1 MKEGWTYKKLG
12 EVCEIFGR
20 IGFRGYTKND
30 LVNSPEAGAITLSP
44 SNIIDG
50 EMNYGKCSYITWAK
64 YEESPEIKIYPG
76 DILLVKTASVGKT
89 ALVKYLPHKATINP
103 QFVVL
108 KKISINNEY
117 LSYYLKS
124 EKAQNFIW
132 SIAKGAAAQ
141 TVSQK
146 NLAEMM
152 VPNPAL
158 SEQQRVVSRL
168 DAAFSHID
176 ELKAKA
182 EKQLSEARALFQKS
196 LAKAMEPKEGWKE
209 ETLKEVCSVITDG
222 THHSPTNLPKGRYK
236 YITAKNIKP
245 WGLDL
250 SNITYVSE
258 DVHREIIARC
268 NPQKGDVLYIKDG
281 ATTGIAIINPL
292 DEEISILSS
301 VALIR
306 PQKNIL
312 LSKYLCYALN
322 SPSIYEQTRNQ
333 MDGAAITRVTLVK
346 IKGFSIPLP
355 PLSEQQRIVERLDAL
370 SAHVRELEEN
380 QKKIISECDALKQA
394 LLRKVFE

>member
-146 NLAEMM
+146 NLAEMI

-176 ELKAKA
+176 ELKANA

-196 LAKAMEPKEGWKE
+196 LAKALEPKEDWKFYHLQDICTDVVDCPHTTPRKVDKPTIYPCIRTSELRGGQIDWKTMQYLDE
-209 ETLKEVCSVITDG
+209 EEYKKRTTRIIPKENDIVYGREG
-222 THHSPTNLPKGRYK
+222 TYGDAALLPKGYCFSLGQRTMLLRPNVDLVYPEFLLNMLISTHVYEQAK
-236 YITAKNIKP
+236 AKNSGCGVGHVNVKDIKVFK
-245 WGLDL
+245 
-250 SNITYVSE
+250 I
-258 DVHREIIARC
+258 
-268 NPQKGDVLYIKDG
+268 YI
-281 ATTGIAIINPL
+281 
-292 DEEISILSS
+292 
-301 VALIR
+301 
-306 PQKNIL
+306 
-312 LSKYLCYALN
+312 
-322 SPSIYEQTRNQ
+322 
-333 MDGAAITRVTLVK
+333 
-346 IKGFSIPLP
+346 P
-355 PLSEQQRIVERLDAL
+355 PLSEQQRIVGRLDAL